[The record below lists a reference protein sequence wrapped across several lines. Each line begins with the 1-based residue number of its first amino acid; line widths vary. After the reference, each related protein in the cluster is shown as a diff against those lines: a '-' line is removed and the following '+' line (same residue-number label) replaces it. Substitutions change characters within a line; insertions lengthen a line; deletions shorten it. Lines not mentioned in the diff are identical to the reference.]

1 MRQIPEKDWKVLRKL
16 KDGLLQ
22 RYCSEALVRLKPI
35 IFDPGP
41 DSHKAYLQLWKL
53 LRKEDKELSLLFDEL
68 KRSTAFFKLA
78 AWRSRGL
85 LSDED
90 FNQFSA
96 ETMEAIDLINSA

>member
-16 KDGLLQ
+16 KNELLQ
-22 RYCSEALVRLKPI
+22 RFCSEALVRLKPI
-35 IFDPGP
+35 IINPGA
-41 DSHKAYLQLWKL
+41 DSHKAYLQLWEM
-53 LRKEDKELSLLFDEL
+53 LRKEDKELSLLFDDL

-78 AWRSRGL
+78 AWRSHGL

-96 ETMEAIDLINSA
+96 ETRKQ